1 MTAPRF
7 NVRKAAVL
15 GAGVM
20 GAQIAAH
27 LTNAGIPTLLYE
39 LPAKEGDKNGLVKK
53 AIDNLTKL
61 SPAPLGRKSV
71 AQDIIPAN
79 YEEHLALL
87 ADCDLIIEAVAER
100 MDIKRDLYAKIAP
113 HVGKHAIVASNTSG
127 LSITSLSDALPE
139 SLRDQFCG
147 VHFFNP
153 PRYMYLVEIIP
164 TAATRPEILDQLET
178 LLTSAVGKGVI
189 RAKDTPNFIANRVG
203 VFSMLATM
211 VHTQKFG
218 LGFDEV
224 DALTGTLVGRA
235 KSATYRTAD
244 VVGLDTMGHVMKTM
258 QDQLQNDPWHPHYQ
272 TPDFLKKL
280 IEAGALGQKAGAG
293 FYKKVGKDILVLDAK
308 TGEYK
313 KSDAEASA
321 DAEFALKQG
330 NWAERL
336 KALREAKD
344 AHAQFMWACYRD
356 VFHYIA
362 CHLESIADNA
372 RDVDLA
378 IRWGF
383 GWKKGPFETW
393 QEAGWKQ
400 VVEWIEDDIAAGKT
414 LSNAPLPAWVKDGRD
429 GVHFPEGSYA
439 PSINANRPRSSLPVY
454 KRQYFPDALIAETW
468 DKGTTVFE
476 TDSFRAWHQGDG
488 VLIGTFKSK
497 ANAIGSGVLDGIEK
511 AIGIAERE
519 YEAFVIWQ
527 DKENFTV
534 GADLSE
540 AIPAVIAGKF
550 DEFEAAVERFQRT
563 SMRIKYAAVPVV
575 VAVRGM
581 CLGGGC
587 EFQMHSARAVAAH
600 ESYIGLVEAGVGL
613 LPGGGGLKELAL
625 RAGRDAIDGDVFSNI
640 KAIFTTPAMATVAT
654 SALEAKDLKLMRP
667 TDIVVMNSFELLYVA
682 KVEALALARTG
693 YRAPVPPRAIPVAG
707 DVGIAT
713 IKAQLT
719 NMKEGQFA
727 SAHDV
732 EVATRIATVLCGGD
746 IERGSLVDEEWLLR
760 LERKNFVALALMD
773 KTQQRIAYTL
783 QNGKPLRN

>member
-27 LTNAGIPTLLYE
+27 LTNAGIPTLLFE
-39 LPAKEGDKNGLVKK
+39 LPAKEGDKNGLVNK
-53 AIDNLTKL
+53 AIANLAKL
-61 SPAPLGRKSV
+61 SPAPLGRKSI
-71 AQDIIPAN
+71 AEQIIPAN
-79 YEEHLALL
+79 YEQHLEQL
-87 ADCDLIIEAVAER
+87 AGCDLIIEAVAER

-113 HVGKHAIVASNTSG
+113 HVAPHAILASNTSG

-164 TAATRPEILDQLET
+164 TARTRPEILDQLET
-178 LLTSAVGKGVI
+178 LLTSGVGKGVI

-211 VHTQKFG
+211 VHTQAFG

-258 QDQLQNDPWHPHYQ
+258 VDQLGDDPWHKHYEA
-272 TPDFLKKL
+272 PGFLKSL
-280 IEAGALGQKAGAG
+280 VAAGALGQKTGAG

-313 KSDAEASA
+313 KSEGEASA
-321 DAEFALKQG
+321 DAEFALKQKG
-330 NWAERL
+330 WGEKL
-336 KALREAKD
+336 KALRESND
-344 AHAQFMWACYRD
+344 PHAQFMWSCYRD

-362 CHLESIADNA
+362 YHLESIADNA
-372 RDVDLA
+372 RDIDLA

-383 GWKKGPFETW
+383 GWNKGPFETW
-393 QEAGWKQ
+393 QEAGWQQ
-400 VVEWIEDDIAAGKT
+400 VVGWIEEDIAAGKT
-414 LSNAPLPAWVKDGRD
+414 LSSAPLPAWVKDGRD
-429 GVHFPEGSYA
+429 GVHTPAGSWA
-439 PSINANRPRSSLPVY
+439 PSINGYRPRSALPVY
-454 KRQYFPDALIAETW
+454 ARQHFPDALSVETF

-476 TDSFRAWHQGDG
+476 TDSARAWHQGDG
-488 VLIGTFKSK
+488 VLIYTFKSK
-497 ANAIGSGVLDGIEK
+497 ANTIGSGVIDGLHK
-511 AIGIAERE
+511 AIGIAEAE
-519 YEAFVIWQ
+519 YDAMVIWQ
-527 DKENFTV
+527 DKDNFSV

-540 AIPAVIAGKF
+540 AVPAVMQGLRDEVEGGIAKF
-550 DEFEAAVERFQRT
+550 QAT

-587 EFQMHSARAVAAH
+587 EFQMHSARTVAAH

-625 RAGRDAIDGDVFSNI
+625 RSAQNAIDGDVFSQI
-640 KAIFTTPAMATVAT
+640 KSIFTTPAMATVAT
-654 SALEAKDLKLMRP
+654 SALEAKELKLLRP
-667 TDIVVMNSFELLYVA
+667 NDVIVMNSYELLFVA
-682 KVEALALARTG
+682 KNEAKAMAASG
-693 YRAPVPPRAIPVAG
+693 YRAPVPPRAIPVSG

-719 NMKEGQFA
+719 NLFEGGMA

-732 EVATRIATVLCGGD
+732 EVATRIAAVLCGGYV
-746 IERGSLVDEEWLLR
+746 ERGSTVDEEWLLN
-760 LERKNFVALALMD
+760 LERKNFTDLVFME
-773 KTQQRIAYTL
+773 KTQARIAHTL
-783 QNGKPLRN
+783 QTGKPLRN